1 MILAA
6 GQGTRMRPL
15 TYALPK
21 PMIPVLGKPVME
33 YLVEHLA
40 RHGFDQIMVNVS
52 HLPLS
57 IENYFGNGQRF
68 GANIGYSFE
77 GRIDSDGQVISEALG
92 SAGGIK
98 RVHGFG
104 GFFDDTFLVV
114 CGDVITDL
122 DLTTAL
128 RRHWQSGAK
137 ASVVVQQVAAEL
149 LPEYGVV
156 VCGDD
161 GRVTS
166 FQEKPSLDE
175 AKSSLINTGIYIFE
189 PEILEHIPSDTVY
202 DIGSQ
207 LLPDL
212 VAGKVP
218 FHAIDMPFHWLDI
231 GRLNDYWEVNQRLM
245 RGEMEQIRMPGREVA
260 PRVWVGLNTA
270 VDWDDCLIEGPVY
283 IGANSR
289 IEAGSEIIGPTWISH
304 GCHLEKSAKVHR
316 SLLFEYTLLRGPSL
330 LSEAVVFGK
339 HRVDRDG
346 TPIENHFPDL
356 DWVGD
361 TRSPPS

>member
-21 PMIPVLGKPVME
+21 PMIPVLGQPVME
-33 YLVEHLA
+33 HLVEHLA
-40 RHGFDQIMVNVS
+40 RHGFNQIMVNVS

-57 IENYFGNGQRF
+57 IESYFGNGQRL
-68 GANIGYSFE
+68 GVDIGYSFE
-77 GRIDSDGQVISEALG
+77 GRIDPQGQVISEPLG

-98 RVHGFG
+98 RVHGPG

-114 CGDVITDL
+114 CGDTITDL

-128 RRHWQSGAK
+128 RRHWQSGAR
-137 ASVVVQQVAAEL
+137 ASVVVQQVASEL
-149 LPEYGVV
+149 LPDYGVV
-156 VCGDD
+156 VCEAD
-161 GRVTS
+161 GRITS
-166 FQEKPSLDE
+166 FQEKPSIDE
-175 AKSSLINTGIYIFE
+175 ARSSLVNTGIYIFE
-189 PEILEHIPSDTVY
+189 PEILEHIPPDTVY

-207 LLPDL
+207 LLPGL
-212 VAGKVP
+212 VAGNIP

-231 GRLNDYWEVNQRLM
+231 GRLNDYWQVNQRLM
-245 RGEMEQIRMPGREVA
+245 RGEMEQIRMPGKEAA
-260 PRVWVGLNTA
+260 PGVWVGLNTSIS
-270 VDWDDCLIEGPVY
+270 WDDCVIEGPVY

-339 HRVDRDG
+339 HRVDREG
-346 TPIENHFPDL
+346 CPIQNDFSDL
-356 DWVGD
+356 NWVGD
-361 TRSPPS
+361 TRSPKT

>member
-1 MILAA
+1 
-6 GQGTRMRPL
+6 MRPL

-33 YLVEHLA
+33 YLIERLA
-40 RHGFDQIMVNVS
+40 QHGFDQIMVNVS

-57 IENYFGNGQRF
+57 IETYFGNGQRL
-68 GANIGYSFE
+68 GVDIGYSFE
-77 GRIDSDGQVISEALG
+77 GRIDADGQIISEAMG

-98 RVHGFG
+98 RIHNFG

-114 CGDVITDL
+114 CGDIITDL

-137 ASVVVQQVAAEL
+137 ASVVVKQVPAEL
-149 LPEYGVV
+149 LPNYGVV
-156 VCGDD
+156 VCDD
-161 GRVTS
+161 RGRVSS
-166 FQEKPSLDE
+166 FQEKPSIE
-175 AKSSLINTGIYIFE
+175 QARSSLVNTGIYIFE
-189 PEILEHIPSDTVY
+189 PEILEHIPADIIY

-207 LLPDL
+207 LLPSL
-212 VAGKVP
+212 VAGNIP
-218 FHAIDMPFHWLDI
+218 FYAIEMPFHWLDI
-231 GRLNDYWEVNQRLM
+231 GRLNDYWQVNQQLM
-245 RGEMEQIRMPGREVA
+245 RGEMAQIRMPGREVA
-260 PRVWVGLNTA
+260 PRIWVGLNTS

-289 IEAGSEIIGPTWISH
+289 IESGSEIIGPTWISH
-304 GCHLEKSAKVHR
+304 GCHLEKAAKVHR

-339 HRVDRDG
+339 HRVDRNG
-346 TPIENHFPDL
+346 NPIHNDFSDL

-361 TRSPPS
+361 TRTLHS